1 MEEKAII
8 GIGEYKSGKNPLV
21 LVTLGLGSCVGVC
34 IRDPAKG
41 VGGLIHVMLPESGG
55 KEVSKPGKYADSGI
69 EVLLKEMGALGANL
83 SKLEAKIAG
92 GAAMFKSTGS
102 PMEVGKRN
110 TEAVKNVLAQK
121 KIRLLSE
128 DTGGTRARSI
138 EYNIQTGILQIRKV
152 GGGEKTEI
160 LEL

>member
-1 MEEKAII
+1 
-8 GIGEYKSGKNPLV
+8 
-21 LVTLGLGSCVGVC
+21 
-34 IRDPAKG
+34 
-41 VGGLIHVMLPESGG
+41 
-55 KEVSKPGKYADSGI
+55 
-69 EVLLKEMGALGANL
+69 
-83 SKLEAKIAG
+83 
-92 GAAMFKSTGS
+92 MFKSTGS

>member
-1 MEEKAII
+1 M
-8 GIGEYKSGKNPLV
+8 
-21 LVTLGLGSCVGVC
+21 
-34 IRDPAKG
+34 
-41 VGGLIHVMLPESGG
+41 
-55 KEVSKPGKYADSGI
+55 
-69 EVLLKEMGALGANL
+69 
-83 SKLEAKIAG
+83 
-92 GAAMFKSTGS
+92 
-102 PMEVGKRN
+102 
-110 TEAVKNVLAQK
+110 KNVLAQK